1 MLILGLG
8 SWRFLLAFFV
18 VISHLYADMFGGP
31 AAYSVWGFFVL
42 SGFLMTEIL
51 KNKYGFNING
61 LKNYALNR
69 FLRIYP
75 LYYLSLL
82 LGIFTIFFLSKYNI
96 EPKVLNP
103 QFYLPENLYSW
114 FTNITLLPLSHS
126 GLPVPVSGALAVEVG
141 VYLLIP
147 FMAYSKNAAWIG
159 VILSLLIS
167 LKMGISVDTFAT
179 RYTEFLPCYF
189 AFGIGSLINHYKVE
203 LQTISMPKLSIFV
216 WLVHC
221 LVIGIINTWP
231 WTYGLYLSVLL
242 SAWVVI
248 SLYQIKSTK
257 IDIILGD
264 LSYPVYLLHTTV
276 GAWFIYIYGVNRNF
290 EFFLVS
296 FIITVVLSYILL
308 VIFDHPIQKL
318 KKRVSISSSTEK
330 SVDEILCQIFARVK
344 KIISHKVSIII
355 YILTTSI
362 IIIYIVFMS
371 YKVITNNKLEIYN
384 WGPDSAKIR
393 SIPNIQPDGN
403 AGLWI
408 KTSMTRGLGNLSV
421 YINDKP
427 IQTTVSFELITASI
441 PKEYFNEENKLNIT
455 IRSDKNYNFKVG
467 ILFISNEGVNN
478 VRE

>member
-1 MLILGLG
+1 MNSIVGLG

-18 VISHLYADMFGGP
+18 VISHLYAGMFGGP

-61 LKNYALNR
+61 LKNYAFNR

-75 LYYLSLL
+75 LYYLSLF
-82 LGIFTIFFLSKYNI
+82 LGIFTIYFLSKHNI

-103 QFYLPENLYSW
+103 QFYLPDNLYSW
-114 FTNITLLPLSHS
+114 FANITLLPLSHS
-126 GLPVPVSGALAVEVG
+126 GSPVPVSGALAVEVG

-147 FMAYSKNAAWIG
+147 FMAYSRSAAWLG

-167 LKMGISVDTFAT
+167 LKMGISIDTFPS
-179 RYTEFLPCYF
+179 RYSGFLTCYF
-189 AFGIGSLINHYKVE
+189 AFAIGSLINHYKVE

-216 WLVHC
+216 WLLHC
-221 LVIGIINTWP
+221 LIIGIMNTWP

-257 IDIILGD
+257 LDIILGD
-264 LSYPVYLLHTTV
+264 LSYPIYLLHTTV
-276 GAWFIYIYGVNRNF
+276 GAWFVYIYGVNRSF

-296 FIITVVLSYILL
+296 FIITIVLSYILL

-318 KKRVSISSSTEK
+318 KKKVSITSSTEW
-330 SVDEILCQIFARVK
+330 SADELLCLIFARIRR
-344 KIISHKVSIII
+344 IISHKVSIII
-355 YILTTSI
+355 YILITNI
-362 IIIYIVFMS
+362 IILYVAFMS
-371 YKVITNNKLEIYN
+371 YKVITNNKLEIYS
-384 WGPDSAKIR
+384 WGPDSAKVK

-421 YINDKP
+421 YINDKL

-441 PKEYFNEENKLNIT
+441 PKEYFDNLNELNIV
-455 IRSDKNYNFKVG
+455 IKSDKGYQSNIG
-467 ILFISNEGVNN
+467 ILKIIE
-478 VRE
+478 